1 MASRVSSGAFPSH
14 RKKTKK
20 TRIER
25 KQILMRKA
33 LCVLALA
40 FSLFPATLL
49 AGDSPWLVRLRGV
62 YISPAD
68 KSDAIPALG
77 VPADAIT
84 VSTKTIP
91 EVDITYFFTKNW
103 AAELILTYPQ
113 EHSVYVS
120 GTEIGTFKH
129 LPPTLTLQYHFL
141 PDGVVNPYIGVGAN
155 LTLIS
160 DVNLKV
166 PGVGALDLDSSSV
179 GFAAGAGLDIKVGG
193 SVYLNLDAKWVQI
206 RSDVLLESSGAKVS
220 AVKVDPWLLGGGI
233 GYRF

>member
-1 MASRVSSGAFPSH
+1 VRFRNA
-14 RKKTKK
+14 
-20 TRIER
+20 
-25 KQILMRKA
+25 
-33 LCVLALA
+33 VLALLA
-40 FSLFPATLL
+40 FAFALAPAAAL
-49 AGDSPWLVRLRGV
+49 AEDSPFMVRLRAV

-77 VPADAIT
+77 VPADAIS

-91 EVDITYFFTKNW
+91 EVDISYFFTKNL

-113 EHSVYVS
+113 KHDVSVA
-120 GTEIGTFKH
+120 GTKIGTFKH

-141 PDGVVNPYIGVGAN
+141 PGGVFNPYIGAGVN

-160 DVNLKV
+160 GVDLAV
-166 PGVGALDLDSSSV
+166 PGVGALDLSSSSV
-179 GFAAGAGLDIKVGG
+179 GFAAGAGADIKIGERL
-193 SVYLNLDAKWVQI
+193 YLNLDAKWVQI
-206 RSDVLLESSGAKVS
+206 RSDVMLAATGAKVS